1 MERAGKIAAGALT
14 GAYEATRF
22 KNTPAPAQLEALAV
36 LGAGAGA
43 EAGIKRAAALA
54 RGNILARC
62 VGTLPYPLPH
72 APIGTKLVSCD
83 WVCMHKGSPVPVC
96 STCMPCR
103 HTRHC

>member
-1 MERAGKIAAGALT
+1 MEGAGKIAAGALT

-43 EAGIKRAAALA
+43 AAGIKRAAALA

-62 VGTLPYPLPH
+62 VLRLGFM
-72 APIGTKLVSCD
+72 AP
-83 WVCMHKGSPVPVC
+83 
-96 STCMPCR
+96 
-103 HTRHC
+103 